1 VEYFGPNSQEAT
13 TDDGIRL
20 PKQNPHNPQWS
31 YDEHYSSESVQSSRP
46 PLESRVVSCESTE
59 HIDPLPS
66 FHAREETSGRNLKT
80 RIKATASR
88 GASLIQRGVG
98 ADGVLFLDVTVGVAL
113 DGLIESTRGLSQ
125 TETETNDFR
134 FSESSSKQA
143 HPHDR
148 QASQDRET
156 APAQTLAEANSSVN
170 LSSSYPTDIGIRAK
184 SAIEQAKFSKK
195 VLRSLL
201 RRYLD
206 GQVWYSKAEGDA
218 PDKDE
223 ETHGGNLSATDGASG
238 SELKM
243 KQSLTPADKRAS
255 KRT

>member
-1 VEYFGPNSQEAT
+1 
-13 TDDGIRL
+13 
-20 PKQNPHNPQWS
+20 
-31 YDEHYSSESVQSSRP
+31 
-46 PLESRVVSCESTE
+46 
-59 HIDPLPS
+59 
-66 FHAREETSGRNLKT
+66 
-80 RIKATASR
+80 
-88 GASLIQRGVG
+88 
-98 ADGVLFLDVTVGVAL
+98 VLFLDVTVGVAL

-148 QASQDRET
+148 QASQDRKT